1 MMHLTKATLGMAAIV
16 ALSLP
21 AQAAAQG
28 GGFTVDATKA
38 AAGMKAWKKFG
49 CQACHGFGRVL
60 AGPDLAGVHERRSM
74 EWINRWMKNT
84 TEMLTTDSI
93 AMDLLAKAKGVKMP
107 QLKVSDADID
117 NLVHFMAQES
127 AKVRAKS

>member
-28 GGFTVDATKA
+28 GFTVDDGKA
-38 AAGMKAWKKFG
+38 QVGKKTWVKFG
-49 CQACHGFGRVL
+49 CQGCHKIGGRS
-60 AGPDLAGVHERRSM
+60 AGPDLAGVLERRSV
-74 EWINRWMKNT
+74 EWLTRWLKNT
-84 TEMLTTDSI
+84 TEMLTTDSV
-93 AMDLLAKAKGVKMP
+93 AMAMLKEWKGYKMP
-107 QLKVSDADID
+107 QMKVSDADID
-117 NLVHFMAQES
+117 NLLHYIGQES